1 VDSVDIL
8 TFTDTSTFKTVF
20 SFKGRRQFKTT
31 KMLVSKYVRLS
42 QLSKVGCTPAVRC
55 LNSSSGDRQKMETE
69 KQIEPELLEVRPA
82 AVQTGTMLDIGTR
95 QIFTPDNDMFR
106 EHVRRFMREKLAPVQ
121 AEFEKTGEPT
131 RSIWEQMGELG
142 LLGVSTPA
150 EVGGIGGTFIDEAI
164 VAEEMSYA
172 MCSSPAMAVHSTI
185 VMPYLTHYGTKEQQ
199 DKYIPEMTAGKCIGS
214 IGMTEPDAGSDL
226 QGIRTSAKR
235 DGSDWIINGSKIY
248 ITNGWLTDCCVVVA
262 KTKPDAKRAA
272 HGVSLFLVDA
282 DTPGFHKGRKLQKLG
297 LKGQDTAELF
307 FEDLRVPASALLG
320 KENAGFYQ
328 LMEQLPQERLIIGVH
343 SVAHCEAMF
352 EETRAWVKQRKAFG
366 RHVSDLQTVQH
377 KLAELK
383 TAIAVCRAFIDQCIQ
398 LHDQGRLCGE
408 MASMAKYYST
418 ELENKVAG
426 ECLQLHGGWG
436 FMWETNIAKSYAN
449 ARVQTIY
456 GGSNEIMKEL
466 IARNIVKD

>member
-1 VDSVDIL
+1 MNLSKCLKL
-8 TFTDTSTFKTVF
+8 T
-20 SFKGRRQFKTT
+20 Q
-31 KMLVSKYVRLS
+31 VSKAGFRPKVRL
-42 QLSKVGCTPAVRC
+42 LT
-55 LNSSSGDRQKMETE
+55 SSSTDKQKLATKNPVESEM
-69 KQIEPELLEVRPA
+69 KDVRPA
-82 AVQTGTMLDIGTR
+82 TAQTGTMLDIGAR
-95 QIFTPDNDMFR
+95 NIFTADNDMFR
-106 EHVRRFMREKLAPVQ
+106 EHVRRFMREKLAPLQ
-121 AEFEKTGEPT
+121 TEFEKTGEPT
-131 RSIWEQMGELG
+131 RDIWEQMGELG

-150 EVGGIGGTFIDEAI
+150 EVGGVGGTFIDEAI

-172 MCSSPAMAVHSTI
+172 FCASPALGVHSTI

-199 DKYIPEMTAGKCIGS
+199 EKYIPAMTAGKCIGS

-226 QGIRTSAKR
+226 QGIRTTAKK

-248 ITNGWLTDCCVVVA
+248 ITNGWLTDCCIVVA
-262 KTKPDAKRAA
+262 KTKPEAKRAA

-307 FEDLRVPASALLG
+307 FEDVRVPGSALLG

-343 SVAHCEAMF
+343 SVADSETVF

-383 TAIAVCRAFIDQCIQ
+383 TSIVVCRAFIDQCIQ

-408 MASMAKYYST
+408 MASMAKYYT
-418 ELENKVAG
+418 TDLENKVAAD
-426 ECLQLHGGWG
+426 CLQLHGGWG
-436 FMWETNIAKSYAN
+436 FMWETNIAKAYAN

-466 IARNIVKD
+466 IARNIVKN